1 MNEDLTVIAAA
12 GAPDRVVE
20 VPPVG
25 VQLHVE
31 RRTRLQQGRQTVVK
45 VFKVPVNG

>member
-1 MNEDLTVIAAA
+1 MNEILTVIAAA

-20 VPPVG
+20 VPPVR

-31 RRTRLQQGRQTVVK
+31 RRTRLQQGSQTVVK
-45 VFKVPVNG
+45 VFKRPVN